1 MEYIYVGDIVNTH
14 GLKGELRI
22 ISDFEYKDK
31 IFKPDFK
38 IYVGHEKEELVIR
51 TYRPHKIY
59 EMVTLDGVNDINDA
73 IIYKGDQV
81 YINRDDL
88 DINSYLDEDLIGINV
103 YSNDKLIGQVSLITS
118 NKAHKIL
125 VVNNDNHR
133 YLIPNVPAFIKKIDL
148 KNRTL
153 EINEIEGLLNEN

>member
-81 YINRDDL
+81 YINRADL

>member
-22 ISDFEYKDK
+22 ISDFEYKQD

-38 IYVGHEKEELVIR
+38 LYVGHEKDELVIR
-51 TYRPHKIY
+51 TFRPHKIY
-59 EMVTLDGVNDINDA
+59 DMVTFEGINDINEA

-81 YINRDDL
+81 YINRADL
-88 DINSYLDEDLIGINV
+88 KTDSYLDEDLIGLDV
-103 YSNDKLIGQVSLITS
+103 YSKDRFIGKVTLITS
-118 NKAHKIL
+118 NKAHKII
-125 VVNNDNHR
+125 VVNHDEHR
-133 YLIPNVPAFIKKIDL
+133 YLIPDVPAFIKKIDMEN
-148 KNRTL
+148 KII